1 VSYLPH
7 HPAQL
12 GILIPEEQ
20 ARAFR
25 PAVERA
31 FIFDQ
36 LTSQVLTLPGA
47 VARHPTERAEDAPT
61 DAILGEPATAQI
73 TAELVD
79 KPLNTGLYPFPI
91 PGVRPDRAL
100 NRAADLMRLKDTKS
114 LFTYIGPG
122 VVLAN
127 RAIAALVVTPSP
139 DDGRVSIQLTLE
151 RVVLVD
157 LQTVAV
163 VPDSDSVAL
172 GAQKVEHGFRR

>member
-1 VSYLPH
+1 MANRERLASEAKQKGFRVSNLS
-7 HPAQL
+7 
-12 GILIPEEQ
+12 
-20 ARAFR
+20 
-25 PAVERA
+25 
-31 FIFDQ
+31 D
-36 LTSQVLTLPGA
+36 
-47 VARHPTERAEDAPT
+47 
-61 DAILGEPATAQI
+61 
-73 TAELVD
+73 
-79 KPLNTGLYPFPI
+79 
-91 PGVRPDRAL
+91 
-100 NRAADLMRLKDTKS
+100 RAADLMRLKDTKS

-139 DDGRVSIQLTLE
+139 DDGRVSIQFTLE